1 MQLPLTRQGRA
12 RGTGRLAPEI
22 GTRPAGL
29 RDRPGRTCDHRGD
42 VVGGALGEA
51 AAFRL
56 VREGKGEADE
66 VPSVKTTPSPL
77 KSDGSNGPWLTVE
90 KSRVV
95 AAAFALFSEPH
106 VGDASST
113 GLLGG
118 VADAGPAPRTMLA
131 AATTSVHTSR
141 GATYS
146 QVPEVHPCG
155 LSSGE
160 RPLATTDG
168 LTSLAARSAL
178 HRHGG
183 QGNLLLNRRQQ
194 PFCLSHDET
203 RPTAYAT
210 DQDPTGV
217 HCSEH

>member
-1 MQLPLTRQGRA
+1 M
-12 RGTGRLAPEI
+12 
-22 GTRPAGL
+22 
-29 RDRPGRTCDHRGD
+29 
-42 VVGGALGEA
+42 GEA
-51 AAFRL
+51 AAFRR

-66 VPSVKTTPSPL
+66 VPSVRTTPSAL
-77 KSDGSNGPWLTVE
+77 KSEGSNGPRLTVE

-95 AAAFALFSEPH
+95 AAALALFSEPH

-160 RPLATTDG
+160 RLLATTDG

-194 PFCLSHDET
+194 PFSLSHDET
-203 RPTAYAT
+203 RATAYAT

>member
-1 MQLPLTRQGRA
+1 MS
-12 RGTGRLAPEI
+12 
-22 GTRPAGL
+22 
-29 RDRPGRTCDHRGD
+29 
-42 VVGGALGEA
+42 EA

-66 VPSVKTTPSPL
+66 VPSVRTTPSAL
-77 KSDGSNGPWLTVE
+77 KSEGSNGLWLIVE

-95 AAAFALFSEPH
+95 AAALVLFSERAWATDRRPACW
-106 VGDASST
+106 GA
-113 GLLGG
+113 
-118 VADAGPAPRTMLA
+118 ANAGPAPRTMLA
-131 AATTSVHTSR
+131 AAITSVHTSR

-178 HRHGG
+178 HLHGG

-194 PFCLSHDET
+194 PFSLSHDET
-203 RPTAYAT
+203 RPAACAT
-210 DQDPTGV
+210 DQDPTCV
-217 HCSEH
+217 HCSDPNPRLA

>member
-1 MQLPLTRQGRA
+1 MIA
-12 RGTGRLAPEI
+12 RGAHVIT
-22 GTRPAGL
+22 PAASSL
-29 RDRPGRTCDHRGD
+29 EHW
-42 VVGGALGEA
+42 GEA
-51 AAFRL
+51 AAFRR

-66 VPSVKTTPSPL
+66 VPSVRTTPSAL
-77 KSDGSNGPWLTVE
+77 KSEGSNGPWLTVE
-90 KSRVV
+90 KSREV

-155 LSSGE
+155 LSSGSV
-160 RPLATTDG
+160 LW
-168 LTSLAARSAL
+168 
-178 HRHGG
+178 
-183 QGNLLLNRRQQ
+183 RQRM
-194 PFCLSHDET
+194 D
-203 RPTAYAT
+203 
-210 DQDPTGV
+210 
-217 HCSEH
+217 